1 MLHAVVRVS
10 SLRKSV
16 VLGGAYRLEKIVVR
30 GSVGDVWEAREV
42 STGRAVVVKT
52 LGIAPSARP
61 DLARRFAREER
72 IARTLNSPYVCRLV
86 GSGTGADGLPF
97 LAYERL
103 EGETMGQRLE
113 RAPRLAFAEL
123 APLLGDLLDG
133 LGYVHSVGIVHRDIK
148 PDNVFVERAEAG
160 GREHA
165 RLLDFGVSKL
175 DENEGDG
182 VTTDGTVLGSLAYMP
197 PEQAIGSS
205 PVGPWTDL
213 YAVGAVAFRAL
224 SGRRPFEAPTAEGVL
239 SLKRYRNPPTLLAV
253 TGETWPAEIEA
264 FLARLLAREP
274 AGRHAT
280 AALARLEWSD
290 VCAGLGLPLEG
301 PPSAEAGRPPPQI
314 VE

>member
-1 MLHAVVRVS
+1 MS
-10 SLRKSV
+10 SLRKRA
-16 VLGGAYRLEKIVVR
+16 VLGGAYQLEKLVVR
-30 GSVGDVWEAREV
+30 GSVGDVWEAREL

-52 LGIAPSARP
+52 LGISPRLRP
-61 DLARRFAREER
+61 DLAQRFAREER
-72 IARTLNSPYVCRLV
+72 IARTLDSPYVCRLV
-86 GSGTGADGLPF
+86 GAGTGADGLPF
-97 LAYERL
+97 LAYEKL
-103 EGETMGQRLE
+103 EGETLDARLE
-113 RAPRLAFAEL
+113 RSPRLAFAEL

-133 LGYVHSVGIVHRDIK
+133 LGHVHGVGIVHRDIK

-160 GREHA
+160 GREHG

-182 VTTDGTVLGSLAYMP
+182 VTTDSTVLGSMAYMP
-197 PEQAIGSS
+197 PEQAVGSS

-239 SLKRYRNPPTLLAV
+239 SLKRYRNPPTLTAV
-253 TGETWPAEIEA
+253 TGEAWPAELER

-274 AGRHAT
+274 SGRYAS

-290 VCAGLGLPLEG
+290 VCAELGLRLEG
-301 PPSAEAGRPPPQI
+301 PPPAGAGRSPPPTA
-314 VE
+314 E